1 MTGRD
6 TLPNTRAIDLVRDT
20 PGEPV
25 RRGARWGRTR
35 LRALVRRNRG
45 GFIGFLI
52 VVLNIAVA
60 ALAPVL
66 APHDPL
72 DQDIARRLLPPA
84 GFPGGSP
91 EHFLGTDQL
100 GRDILARIIYGSRI
114 SLLIG
119 LLSVALALPVGVGVG
134 LLGGYFG
141 GRLDDVIMRLADVQL
156 AFPFILLAITIA
168 GVLGP
173 SPRNVILI
181 LAVGGWVVYARLT
194 RGQVLSVREKEFI
207 EAARGLGLGHGRILL
222 LHILPNVLTPIIVVA
237 TFSVAQMI
245 LLESSLSFLGLGV
258 QPPTPSWGGM
268 LNDGRAYITIAW
280 WLMTF
285 PGAAIML
292 TVLGINFLG
301 DWLRDLFDPR
311 VVAL

>member
-1 MTGRD
+1 MA
-6 TLPNTRAIDLVRDT
+6 RATIVLAPS
-20 PGEPV
+20 PG
-25 RRGARWGRTR
+25 GARRVVR
-35 LRALVRRNRG
+35 LARVTLRNRAAV
-45 GFIGFLI
+45 IGLL
-52 VVLNIAVA
+52 VVLLDVAVA
-60 ALAPVL
+60 IFAPVL

-72 DQDIARRLLPPA
+72 DQDVARRLLPPA
-84 GFPGGSP
+84 WLAGGSAA
-91 EHFLGTDQL
+91 HVLGTDQL
-100 GRDILARIIYGSRI
+100 GRDILARIMYGSRI

-119 LLSVALALPVGVGVG
+119 LVAVALSLPVGVAVG
-134 LLGGYFG
+134 CLAGYVGGW
-141 GRLDDVIMRLADVQL
+141 LDDVTMRLADVQL

-181 LAVGGWVVYARLT
+181 LAVGGWVVYARLA
-194 RGQVLSVREKEFI
+194 RGQVLSLREKEFV
-207 EAARGLGLGHGRILL
+207 EAARSLGLGHGRILL
-222 LHILPNVLTPIIVVA
+222 VHVLPNILTPIVVVA
-237 TFSVAQMI
+237 TFAVAQMI

-280 WLMTF
+280 WLTTF

-301 DWLRDLFDPR
+301 DWLRDALDPR
-311 VVAL
+311 LQSV

>member
-1 MTGRD
+1 VS
-6 TLPNTRAIDLVRDT
+6 LARAV
-20 PGEPV
+20 V
-25 RRGARWGRTR
+25 
-35 LRALVRRNRG
+35 RNRAG
-45 GFIGFLI
+45 VLGLV
-52 VVLNIAVA
+52 VVLLDVAVA
-60 ALAPVL
+60 IFAPLL

-72 DQDIARRLLPPA
+72 QQDIARRLLPPA
-84 GFPGGSP
+84 WLAGGSW
-91 EHFLGTDQL
+91 EHVLGTDQL
-100 GRDILARIIYGSRI
+100 GRDILGRIIYGSRI

-119 LLSVALALPVGVGVG
+119 VLSVALALPVGVTVG
-134 LLGGYFG
+134 LLAGYFG
-141 GRLDDVIMRLADVQL
+141 GRLDDVTMRLADVQL

-194 RGQVLSVREKEFI
+194 RGQVLSLREKEFV
-207 EAARGLGLGHGRILL
+207 EAARSLGLGHARILFG
-222 LHILPNVLTPIIVVA
+222 HILPNILTPIIVVA
-237 TFSVAQMI
+237 TFAVAQMI

-280 WLMTF
+280 WLTTF

-311 VVAL
+311 LQSL